1 MIQLRSEAEIANI
14 KKAARIVALVLED
27 LKGFAKP
34 GCTTKDLETRAV
46 QLIEKENAESAFKG
60 YRGYPGFICTSVNE
74 QIVHGIPGVYRLKEG
89 DIVGIDVGA
98 KLNGYYGDGAIT
110 VPMGKVKPIIEK
122 LINATREALN
132 EAIEKAVVGNRIGD
146 ISSAIQVRA
155 EKDGFSVVRDY
166 VGHGVGTAVHEEPG
180 IPNFGSPGTGLRL
193 KAGMVLAIETM
204 VNLGDWRVKL
214 LNDGWT
220 AVTADKK
227 PSAHFEHTIAVTDK
241 GPQIL
246 TTI

>member
-1 MIQLRSEAEIANI
+1 MIQLRSETEIANI
-14 KKAARIVALVLED
+14 KKASRIVALVLED

-46 QLIEKENAESAFKG
+46 QLIEKENGESAFKG

-74 QIVHGIPGVYRLKEG
+74 QVVHGIPGAYRLKEG
-89 DIVGIDVGA
+89 DIIGIDVGV
-98 KLNGYYGDGAIT
+98 KLGGYYGDGAVTASIGN
-110 VPMGKVKPIIEK
+110 VRPAIEK
-122 LINATREALN
+122 LVKVTREALY

-146 ISSAIQVRA
+146 ISSAIQVHA
-155 EKDGFSVVRDY
+155 EKNGFSVVRDY

-180 IPNFGSPGTGLRL
+180 IPNFGSPGTGFRL

-220 AVTADKK
+220 AVTADRK

-241 GPQIL
+241 RPEIL
-246 TTI
+246 TTL